1 MSGFASEDP
10 ASPILLVTYGGLG
23 DCVRTFTVARLIQE
37 RHPGRPLD
45 IMSRAPWHEII
56 PFMEGIRGAYGEHT
70 PHGSLGVREKLA
82 LAARIR
88 KAGYGRA
95 YILSRN
101 YKAALI
107 PFLAGI
113 PVRIG
118 YFGEGRVL
126 LINRIQPEFQPEDRE
141 IVRMCKAVLEPG
153 EALPG
158 ALPLPR
164 LTVPFQ
170 QLAAWKAR
178 ENVADEPRPVL
189 VLALGATDPMR
200 RWPVENFIEIARRAS
215 RRGWAVWILAGAL
228 EAHLAA
234 RIAAVVPTPVFQ
246 GHTIPDLVMK
256 LAAADVVVAN
266 ESGPLHV
273 AAALGRPTV
282 GILGPTGF
290 EFTPLNPFVAVE
302 PPRLADGTF
311 LMEEGRRSVR
321 AVAVDQIDAAV
332 VALMKRAA
340 PDGQTLQP
348 PAHTPGA

>member
-1 MSGFASEDP
+1 
-10 ASPILLVTYGGLG
+10 
-23 DCVRTFTVARLIQE
+23 
-37 RHPGRPLD
+37 
-45 IMSRAPWHEII
+45 
-56 PFMEGIRGAYGEHT
+56 
-70 PHGSLGVREKLA
+70 
-82 LAARIR
+82 
-88 KAGYGRA
+88 
-95 YILSRN
+95 
-101 YKAALI
+101 
-107 PFLAGI
+107 
-113 PVRIG
+113 
-118 YFGEGRVL
+118 
-126 LINRIQPEFQPEDRE
+126 
-141 IVRMCKAVLEPG
+141 
-153 EALPG
+153 
-158 ALPLPR
+158 
-164 LTVPFQ
+164 
-170 QLAAWKAR
+170 
-178 ENVADEPRPVL
+178 
-189 VLALGATDPMR
+189 
-200 RWPVENFIEIARRAS
+200 
-215 RRGWAVWILAGAL
+215 
-228 EAHLAA
+228 
-234 RIAAVVPTPVFQ
+234 VPTPVFQ